1 MSTVQTAGAAGVL
14 ERVRG
19 SRLLWPVVA
28 LVALVVANAVRN
40 PGFLSVRLQDGH
52 LYGSLVDILR
62 NGAPTL
68 LIALGMTLVIA
79 TRGIDLSVG
88 AVAAIAGAVTCTT
101 IVGSSDPT
109 SPAAAVTG
117 IAIALVLCLVL
128 GLWNGFLVSLL
139 GIQPIIATLVLM
151 TAGRGIAMLI
161 TDGQIITVRN
171 EFYREIGAGFLL
183 FPISILIALAA
194 LVGVALVTR
203 RTALGLLIESVG
215 INPEASRLAGLRSRT
230 IIWTVYVFA
239 ALCAGI
245 AGLMISS
252 NVSAAD
258 ANSAGLWI
266 EMDAILAVVI
276 GGSSLAGGK
285 YSLSGT
291 LVGAL
296 IIQTLTTTVYSMG
309 IAPEVTLVF
318 KALVVIAVCLLQSPR
333 VRGRFGRRRRSHRPT
348 SPSSPSSAS
357 SPDSPAPEEDS
368 PAGTAHERG
377 GDAASHSKQKVA
389 QS

>member
-1 MSTVQTAGAAGVL
+1 MSTVQTAGVL

-19 SRLLWPVVA
+19 SRLLWPGVA
-28 LVALVVANAVRN
+28 LVALVGANAVRN

-88 AVAAIAGAVTCTT
+88 AVAAIAGAVACTT
-101 IVGSSDPT
+101 IVGASDPT
-109 SPAAAVTG
+109 SPAAALTG

-128 GLWNGFLVSLL
+128 GLWNGLLVSLL

-171 EFYREIGAGFLL
+171 DFFGEIGAGFLL

-239 ALCAGI
+239 ALCAGV

-318 KALVVIAVCLLQSPR
+318 KALVVITVCLLQAPK
-333 VRGRFGRRRRSHRPT
+333 VRDRLVRRRRPRPSARADRAEPAARPESTPDRSTGT
-348 SPSSPSSAS
+348 S
-357 SPDSPAPEEDS
+357 
-368 PAGTAHERG
+368 TQ
-377 GDAASHSKQKVA
+377 KQKVA